1 MVLTISSSKI
11 ILFNLNNL
19 DEVIKINNFHF
30 YDNEI
35 ITGIYLNEKKFE
47 KIFYK
52 NFNFHILLLRYYITK
67 IINCIS
73 FL

>member
-1 MVLTISSSKI
+1 MIMKKSVEFI
-11 ILFNLNNL
+11 FNKCKMRKNL
-19 DEVIKINNFHF
+19 K
-30 YDNEI
+30 
-35 ITGIYLNEKKFE
+35 

-52 NFNFHILLLRYYITK
+52 NFGFHMLLLRYYITK